1 MLLSGEEHSSHSENK
16 IREGEREREVQLRSV
31 CQLGAYL
38 IEYAMP
44 FEVVEYSWSRKEKQA

>member
-1 MLLSGEEHSSHSENK
+1 MLLPGEEHSSHSGGKRN
-16 IREGEREREVQLRSV
+16 EREREGEMLPRRG

-44 FEVVEYSWSRKEKQA
+44 FEVVEYSWSRKERQA